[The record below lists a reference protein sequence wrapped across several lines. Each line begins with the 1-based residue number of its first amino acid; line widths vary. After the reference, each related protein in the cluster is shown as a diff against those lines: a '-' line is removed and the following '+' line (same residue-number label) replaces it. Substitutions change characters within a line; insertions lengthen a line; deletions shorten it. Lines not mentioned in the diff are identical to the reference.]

1 LGGVP
6 ETTKRNITLN
16 LNGTDHPVQVDAP
29 DRLIDVL
36 REQLG
41 SKSVKEGCSTG
52 DCGICAVL
60 VDGRLANSC
69 LMLAAQCDGRRVTTL
84 EGLLEDP
91 TMKRMQGS
99 FIANNAA
106 QCGFCTPAMLMASW
120 DLARHSTEPSDEE
133 IKTAISGILC
143 RCTGYY
149 QIIDSVREGC
159 KREGK

>member
-1 LGGVP
+1 M
-6 ETTKRNITLN
+6 TKRAITLSV
-16 LNGTDHPVQVDAP
+16 NGTDHPVQVDAR

-36 REQLG
+36 RDQL
-41 SKSVKEGCSTG
+41 SQKSVKEGCSTG

-60 VDGRLANSC
+60 VDGKLVNSC

-91 TMKRMQGS
+91 AMKRMQGS

-120 DLARHSTEPSDEE
+120 DLARHSTQPSDDE
-133 IKTAISGILC
+133 IKVAISGILC

-159 KREGK
+159 RREGR

>member
-1 LGGVP
+1 M
-6 ETTKRNITLN
+6 TKRTIAL
-16 LNGTDHPVQVDAP
+16 LVNGTEHTVQVDSV

-36 REQLG
+36 RDQLNL
-41 SKSVKEGCSTG
+41 KSVKEGCSTG

-60 VDGRLANSC
+60 VDGKLVNSC

-84 EGLLEDP
+84 EGRLEVP
-91 TMKRMQGS
+91 SMKRMQGS

-120 DLARHSTEPSDEE
+120 DLARHSAEPSADE
-133 IKTAISGILC
+133 IRVAISGILC

-159 KREGK
+159 KREGR

>member
-1 LGGVP
+1 M
-6 ETTKRNITLN
+6 TKRAVTVNV
-16 LNGTDHPVQVDAP
+16 NGTEHPVQVDAP

-36 REQLG
+36 RDELG
-41 SKSVKEGCSTG
+41 LKSVKEGCSTG

-60 VDGRLANSC
+60 VDGRLVNSC

-84 EGLLEDP
+84 EGLAEDP
-91 TMKRMQGS
+91 SMKRFQGT

-120 DLARHSTEPSDEE
+120 DLARHNAEPSDEQV
-133 IKTAISGILC
+133 KVAISGILC

-149 QIIDSVREGC
+149 QIIDSVRQGC
-159 KREGK
+159 RRERP

>member
-1 LGGVP
+1 M
-6 ETTKRNITLN
+6 TKRTIAL
-16 LNGTDHPVQVDAP
+16 LVNGTEHTAQVDAV

-36 REQLG
+36 RDQLNL
-41 SKSVKEGCSTG
+41 KSVKEGCSTG

-60 VDGRLANSC
+60 VDGKLVNSC

-91 TMKRMQGS
+91 TMKRMQES

-120 DLARHSTEPSDEE
+120 DLARHSAEPSADE
-133 IKTAISGILC
+133 IRVAISGIL
-143 RCTGYY
+143 
-149 QIIDSVREGC
+149 
-159 KREGK
+159 

>member
-1 LGGVP
+1 M
-6 ETTKRNITLN
+6 TKRVVTLN
-16 LNGTDHPVQVDAP
+16 VNGTEHPVQVDAP

-41 SKSVKEGCSTG
+41 LKSVKEGCSTG
-52 DCGICAVL
+52 DCGICAVM
-60 VDGRLANSC
+60 VDGKLVNSC

-84 EGLLEDP
+84 EGLLNDP
-91 TMKRMQGS
+91 SMKRLQGS

-120 DLARHSTEPSDEE
+120 DLARHSPDPSIDE
-133 IKTAISGILC
+133 IQVAISGILC

-149 QIIDSVREGC
+149 QIIDSVRGAC
-159 KREGK
+159 REGRP

>member
-1 LGGVP
+1 L
-6 ETTKRNITLN
+6 TKRAITLN
-16 LNGTDHPVQVDAP
+16 VNGTEHPVQVGVA

-36 REQLG
+36 RDQLNL
-41 SKSVKEGCSTG
+41 KSVKEGCSTG

-60 VDGRLANSC
+60 VDGRLVNSC
-69 LMLAAQCDGRRVTTL
+69 LMLAGQCDGRRVTTL

-106 QCGFCTPAMLMASW
+106 QCGFCTPAMLVASW
-120 DLARHSTEPSDEE
+120 DLARHSSDPSTEE
-133 IKTAISGILC
+133 IKVAISGILC

-149 QIIDSVREGC
+149 QIIDSIHEGC
-159 KREGK
+159 KRGGR

>member
-1 LGGVP
+1 MGGVP
-6 ETTKRNITLN
+6 ETTKRAITLN
-16 LNGTDHPVQVDAP
+16 ANGTEHPVQVDAP

-36 REQLG
+36 REQLNL
-41 SKSVKEGCSTG
+41 KSVKEGCSTG

-60 VDGRLANSC
+60 VDGKLVNSC

-91 TMKRMQGS
+91 AMKRMQGS

-120 DLARHSTEPSDEE
+120 DLARHSPEPSDEE

-159 KREGK
+159 KRGVR

>member
-1 LGGVP
+1 MVRRAV
-6 ETTKRNITLN
+6 TINV
-16 LNGTDHPVQVDAP
+16 NGTVHPMQVNDL

-36 REQLG
+36 RDQLNL
-41 SKSVKEGCSTG
+41 KSVKEGCSTG

-60 VDGRLANSC
+60 VDGKLVNSC
-69 LMLAAQCDGRRVTTL
+69 LMLAAQCDGRGVTTL

-91 TMKRMQGS
+91 TMKRLQGS

-120 DLARHSTEPSDEE
+120 ELARHSPDPSSDE
-133 IKTAISGILC
+133 IKIAISGILC

-159 KREGK
+159 KRGGR

>member
-1 LGGVP
+1 MRRP
-6 ETTKRNITLN
+6 ITLN
-16 LNGTDHPVQVDAP
+16 VNGVEHPVQVQGP

-36 REQLG
+36 RDQLNLM
-41 SKSVKEGCSTG
+41 SVKEGCSTG

-60 VDGRLANSC
+60 VDGKLVNSC

-84 EGLLEDP
+84 EGLLNDP
-91 TMKRMQGS
+91 TMKTLQGS

-120 DLARHSTEPSDEE
+120 DLARHSSDPSDDD
-133 IKTAISGILC
+133 IKVAISGVLC

-149 QIIDSVREGC
+149 QIIDSIREGC
-159 KREGK
+159 KRGGR

>member
-1 LGGVP
+1 MN
-6 ETTKRNITLN
+6 KRGITIN
-16 LNGTDHPVQVDAP
+16 VNGTEHPLQVDGS

-36 REQLG
+36 RDQL
-41 SKSVKEGCSTG
+41 SLKSVKEGCSTG

-60 VDGRLANSC
+60 VDGKLVNSC

-91 TMKRMQGS
+91 TMKRMQGR

-106 QCGFCTPAMLMASW
+106 QCGFCTPAMLIASW
-120 DLARHSTEPSDEE
+120 DLARHSTEPSNEE
-133 IKTAISGILC
+133 IKLAISGILC

-149 QIIDSVREGC
+149 QIVDSVREGC
-159 KREGK
+159 EGGRR